1 MIKKIPGTNGL
12 VTTIVLTTKISEV
25 ENKIPCVS
33 ALVKK
38 TDSDS
43 KVEEIQGKESTTGD
57 YNKFISD
64 ILDVKIK
71 QKELVKKSD
80 IDKKLIDITKKFTW
94 NKTKLIE
101 ADKKTNWFNNK
112 SCTNTKKGF
121 FLLGTMYFAENDG
134 YQNFLVLAPVLSSL
148 ILDSNKKS
156 Y

>member
-80 IDKKLIDITKKFTW
+80 IDKKLIDITKKFT
-94 NKTKLIE
+94 
-101 ADKKTNWFNNK
+101 
-112 SCTNTKKGF
+112 
-121 FLLGTMYFAENDG
+121 
-134 YQNFLVLAPVLSSL
+134 
-148 ILDSNKKS
+148 
-156 Y
+156 

>member
-43 KVEEIQGKESTTGD
+43 KVEEIQGKKSTTGD

-80 IDKKLIDITKKFTW
+80 IDKKLIDITKKFT
-94 NKTKLIE
+94 
-101 ADKKTNWFNNK
+101 
-112 SCTNTKKGF
+112 
-121 FLLGTMYFAENDG
+121 
-134 YQNFLVLAPVLSSL
+134 
-148 ILDSNKKS
+148 
-156 Y
+156 